1 MKRILTYLLLTF
13 FCLIGLTVLAQ
24 PVLSKRDKIDA
35 LRVTF
40 INEKVNF
47 TTAESQAFWPLY
59 NEYND
64 KLDLA
69 RKTFRQQYVKDIDF
83 TTLSDKEAETYLS
96 AELSLKQKEY
106 ELYKEYF
113 EKFKKVL
120 PVKKVAILRRAE
132 EEFRREMIKNIK
144 ANSPEK

>member
-1 MKRILTYLLLTF
+1 MKRSLTYLLLVLC
-13 FCLIGLTVLAQ
+13 CLTGLSALAQ
-24 PVLSKRDKIDA
+24 PVSKRDKIDA

-47 TTAESQAFWPLY
+47 TAAESQAFWPLY

-64 KLDLA
+64 KIEQA
-69 RKTFRQQYVKDIDF
+69 RKSFRQQCVKAIDF
-83 TTLSDKEAETYLS
+83 TTLSDKDAEAYLNG
-96 AELSLKQKEY
+96 ELSLRQKEY

-120 PVKKVAILRRAE
+120 PVKKVALLRRAE
-132 EEFRREMIKNIK
+132 EEFRKELIRNIK
-144 ANSPEK
+144 ANATEP

>member
-1 MKRILTYLLLTF
+1 MKRIFTYLLIVLGCLT
-13 FCLIGLTVLAQ
+13 GLSALAQ
-24 PVLSKRDKIDA
+24 PVNKRDKIDA

-47 TTAESQAFWPLY
+47 TAAESQAFWPLY

-64 KLDLA
+64 KIDQA
-69 RKTFRQQYVKDIDF
+69 RKSFRQQCVKNIDF
-83 TTLSDKEAETYLS
+83 TTLSDKDAEAYLN

-120 PVKKVAILRRAE
+120 PVKKVALLRRAE
-132 EEFRREMIKNIK
+132 EEFRKELIRNIK
-144 ANSPEK
+144 ANATEQ

>member
-1 MKRILTYLLLTF
+1 MNRILTYLLIACC
-13 FCLIGLTVLAQ
+13 CLAGVSALAQ
-24 PVLSKRDKIDA
+24 PVSKRDKIEA

-47 TTAESQAFWPLY
+47 TAVEGQAFWPLY

-64 KLDLA
+64 KLELV
-69 RKTFRQQYVKDIDF
+69 RKSFRQQYVKDMDF
-83 TTLSDKEAETYLS
+83 TTLSDKEAEVYLS
-96 AELSLKQKEY
+96 AELNLKQKEY

-113 EKFKKVL
+113 EKFRKVL
-120 PVKKVAILRRAE
+120 PVKKVALLRRAE
-132 EEFRREMIKNIK
+132 EEFRKELIKNIK

>member
-1 MKRILTYLLLTF
+1 MKRIFTYLLIVLGCLT
-13 FCLIGLTVLAQ
+13 GLSALAQ
-24 PVLSKRDKIDA
+24 PVSKRDKIDA

-47 TTAESQAFWPLY
+47 TAAESQAFWPLY

-64 KLDLA
+64 KIDQA
-69 RKTFRQQYVKDIDF
+69 RKSFRQQCVKNIDF
-83 TTLSDKEAETYLS
+83 TTLSDKDAEAYLN

-120 PVKKVAILRRAE
+120 PVKKVALLRRAE
-132 EEFRREMIKNIK
+132 EEFRKELIRNIK
-144 ANSPEK
+144 ANATEQ